1 MSGQSLKP
9 LLLAALLVLATA
21 ANAADIER
29 ITWLSADPPPSA
41 ESKLGIGLA
50 ARMLAFMKL
59 QWPEV
64 QHQILQANAKRSWQL
79 LAQGEPAC
87 HASALRTPER
97 EKLAYFSNTQIFP
110 PLQLIVRRDKLDL
123 LPRNAAGEVDL
134 ARLLADPRLRGA
146 LVDGRSYGLF
156 IDQLL
161 AGRGLPKVVDLYAA
175 ADYGSKILPMLSV
188 GRGDYTI
195 EQDMALA
202 VGRERNP
209 QLQELL
215 SLPIQGASEPLQ
227 AGVACPRNA
236 WGLAAI
242 REIDKRLGTPAG
254 VAMLRES
261 FERWLTPEVRQNYG
275 VRIEAFYKTRAKP
288 SVIP

>member
-1 MSGQSLKP
+1 M
-9 LLLAALLVLATA
+9 LLLAALMLLAKA
-21 ANAADIER
+21 AGAADIER
-29 ITWLSADPPPSA
+29 ITWLSADPPAALDSRA
-41 ESKLGIGLA
+41 DTGLA
-50 ARMLAFMKL
+50 ARMVAFMKL
-59 QWPEV
+59 KWPEA

-79 LAQGEPAC
+79 LAQGEPMC

-97 EKLAYFSNTQIFP
+97 EKIAYFSNTQLSP
-110 PLQLIVRRDKLDL
+110 PLQLVARRDKLAL

-161 AGRGLPKVVDLYAA
+161 GEQSARKAVDLYAA
-175 ADYGSKILPMLSV
+175 SDYGSNILPMLSV

-195 EQDMALA
+195 EQDMALS

-209 QLQELL
+209 QLNELL
-215 SLPIQGASEPLQ
+215 SLPIQGASEPMQ
-227 AGVACPRNA
+227 GGVACPRNA

-254 VAMLRES
+254 VVMLRES
-261 FERWLTPEVRQNYG
+261 FEHWLTPELRQHYG
-275 VRIEAFYKTRAKP
+275 ARIDAFYRERAKP
-288 SVIP
+288 SLIR

>member
-1 MSGQSLKP
+1 MRGHALKP
-9 LLLAALLVLATA
+9 LLLAGLLLLAKAVGA
-21 ANAADIER
+21 AEIER
-29 ITWLSADPPPSA
+29 ITWLSADPPASVD
-41 ESKLGIGLA
+41 SKAGTGLA
-50 ARMLAFMKL
+50 TRMVAFMKL
-59 QWPEV
+59 HWPEV
-64 QHQILQANAKRSWQL
+64 QHQIVPANAKRSWQM
-79 LAQGEPAC
+79 LAQGEPVC

-97 EKLAYFSNTQIFP
+97 EKLAYFSNTQLSP
-110 PLQLIVRRDKLDL
+110 PLQLIARRDKLAL

-161 AGRGLPKVVDLYAA
+161 TGQGTPKAVDLYAA

-195 EQDMALA
+195 EQDMALS

-209 QLQELL
+209 QLNELL
-215 SLPIQGASEPLQ
+215 SLPIQGASELIQ

-242 REIDKRLGTPAG
+242 RGIDKVLGTPAG

-261 FERWLTPEVRQNYG
+261 FERWLTPEIRQHYG
-275 VRIEAFYKTRAKP
+275 ARIDAFYKERTKP
-288 SVIP
+288 SVIR

>member
-1 MSGQSLKP
+1 MRGRPLKP
-9 LLLAALLVLATA
+9 LLPALLLLLAESA
-21 ANAADIER
+21 FAVDIER
-29 ITWLSADPPPSA
+29 IIWLSADPPPAADSA
-41 ESKLGIGLA
+41 VGTGLTA
-50 ARMLAFMKL
+50 KMVTFMQV

-64 QHQILQANAKRSWQL
+64 QHQVVSANAKRSWQMM
-79 LAQGEPAC
+79 AQGEPVC
-87 HASALRTPER
+87 RASALRTPER
-97 EKLAYFSNTQIFP
+97 EKLAYFTNTQLSP
-110 PLQLIVRRDKLDL
+110 PLQLIARRDKLSM

-161 AGRGLPKVVDLYAA
+161 AASPTRKTVDLYAA
-175 ADYGSKILPMLSV
+175 SDYGSKILPMLSV

-195 EQDMALA
+195 EQDMALS

-209 QLQELL
+209 QLQALL
-215 SLPIQGASEPLQ
+215 SLPIQGASEPIQ

-236 WGLAAI
+236 WGLAVI
-242 REIDKRLGTPAG
+242 REIDKRLATPAG

-261 FERWLTPEVRQNYG
+261 FERWLTPEVRQHYG
-275 VRIEAFYKTRAKP
+275 TRIDAFYKERARP
-288 SVIP
+288 SVIR